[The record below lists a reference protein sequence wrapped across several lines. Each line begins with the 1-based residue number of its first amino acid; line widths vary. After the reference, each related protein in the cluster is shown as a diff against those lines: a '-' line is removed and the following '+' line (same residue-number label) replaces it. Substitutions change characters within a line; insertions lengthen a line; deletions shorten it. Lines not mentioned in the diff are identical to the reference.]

1 MIGAEEL
8 IVRLYNVAFGASI
21 LFLIAVGLNMIYGV
35 MKVMNLAHTALF
47 ALGSY
52 VVAGTIMKILI
63 DTFGLSPILLLVV
76 PPIVAGLA
84 ALVASLP
91 LFPLLKFATGKG
103 EEVQLLLTF
112 GLLLVFEDIF
122 RLIWGANPLRASEP
136 YEVLGTISVG
146 GYKLPLY
153 NIYLIAVTLTLVACL
168 WLLLFKTRIGTLIR
182 AASMD
187 IEMTEAL
194 GANTTTI
201 LLLVVLISGFLAG
214 LGGGLYVPAGS
225 AMLGMSVEYLVLA
238 FVVIV
243 IGGLGSFIGSLV
255 GAFIVSVLR
264 NIALVLFPE
273 IELALIYIIAIAILL
288 VRPEGLMGGK
298 RW

>member
-1 MIGAEEL
+1 MVGVEEL
-8 IVRLYNVAFGASI
+8 VVRLYNIAFGTSI
-21 LFLIAVGLNMIYGV
+21 LFLIAVGLNLIYGV

-52 VVAGTIMKILI
+52 VVAGTIMKIVV
-63 DTFGLSPILLLVV
+63 DAFGLSPVYLLVI
-76 PPIVAGLA
+76 PPIAAGLA

-91 LFPLLKFATGKG
+91 MFPLLKFATGKG

-112 GLLLVFEDIF
+112 GLLLIFEDVF

-136 YEVLGTISVG
+136 YEVLGAVSIG

-153 NIYLIAVTLTLVACL
+153 NIYLITITLALAAGL
-168 WLLLFKTRIGTLIR
+168 WLLLFRTRVGTLIR

-194 GANTTTI
+194 GANTTAI

-243 IGGLGSFIGSLV
+243 IGGLGSFVGSLV
-255 GAFIVSVLR
+255 GSFIVSVLR
-264 NIALVLFPE
+264 NIALVFFPE
-273 IELALIYIIAIAILL
+273 IELALIYIIAIAVLL
-288 VRPEGLMGGK
+288 VKPEGLMGGK